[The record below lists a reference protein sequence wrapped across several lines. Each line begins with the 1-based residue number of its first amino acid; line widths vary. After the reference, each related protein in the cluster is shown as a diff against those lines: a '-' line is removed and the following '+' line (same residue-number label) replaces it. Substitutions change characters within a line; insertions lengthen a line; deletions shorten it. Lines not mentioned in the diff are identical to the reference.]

1 MIIRKYL
8 QDVQQ
13 TLHAAI
19 INRFIHDGLIYFFI
33 VFASIMWNVFF
44 GLFAPPV
51 YNAIPR
57 HWSVVI
63 LTICAHRLVINLRRT
78 GEKSHRPQGF
88 QDSGYPSL
96 GNSTA
101 SSGKKRVLGSIS
113 SQPLVVAGYPPSH
126 GFSGTT
132 AGVSDGVMV
141 IEMQSRRSESATS
154 ANGGRQHTA
163 RAWSGYNPV

>member
-1 MIIRKYL
+1 MIIRKYR
-8 QDVQQ
+8 QDIQQ

-19 INRFIHDGLIYFFI
+19 INRFIYDGLIYFFI
-33 VFASIMWNVFF
+33 VFGVILWNVFF

-63 LTICAHRLVINLRRT
+63 LNICAHRLVINLRRT
-78 GEKSHRPQGF
+78 GEKSYRPRGLQESDDPTLNGSSV
-88 QDSGYPSL
+88 SG
-96 GNSTA
+96 
-101 SSGKKRVLGSIS
+101 GKKRAISSIS
-113 SQPLVVAGYPPSH
+113 GQPLVAASYPLSS

-132 AGVSDGVMV
+132 AGVSNGISV
-141 IEMQSRRSESATS
+141 IEMQRRGLGTAMS

-163 RAWSGYNPV
+163 RVWSGNTHV

>member
-8 QDVQQ
+8 VDIQQ

-33 VFASIMWNVFF
+33 VFALILWNVFF

-78 GEKSHRPQGF
+78 GEKSYRPR
-88 QDSGYPSL
+88 GYQESDDPTL
-96 GNSTA
+96 GGS
-101 SSGKKRVLGSIS
+101 SVGSGKKRAIGSVS
-113 SQPLVVAGYPPSH
+113 AQPLVAPSYQINS
-126 GFSGTT
+126 GLSGTT
-132 AGVSDGVMV
+132 AGVASGHSV
-141 IEMQSRRSESATS
+141 IEMQRRGLDNAMSS
-154 ANGGRQHTA
+154 NGQKEYTA
-163 RAWSGYNPV
+163 RAWGRNAAV

>member
-78 GEKSHRPQGF
+78 GEKAHRPQGF

-96 GNSTA
+96 GNSSA
-101 SSGKKRVLGSIS
+101 SSGKKRAIGSIS
-113 SQPLVVAGYPPSH
+113 SQPLVAASYPLSH
-126 GFSGTT
+126 GFSGPT
-132 AGVSDGVMV
+132 AGVLDGVMV
-141 IEMQSRRSESATS
+141 IEMQRRRSESATS
-154 ANGGRQHTA
+154 ANRGRQHTA
-163 RAWSGYNPV
+163 RAWSGNTPV